1 MQDAVRVGTRDSYG
15 NANGQSILTKL
26 ELACGTYLGGEF
38 SAFSF
43 LNGKS
48 GSAGKERAK
57 RLQHLAKVCCP
68 ENADFLLMAIQNM
81 KGSKL
86 IGSIHNTFQYEETTP
101 GSVYKKLR
109 DSFTQRID
117 SFGADSTLI
126 GQIEYFIIAYL
137 ERRLP
142 GKDSAAEKQIDT
154 ILRTPMLSRQSI
166 SPEWRETAC
175 DANNRLTILHDQ
187 HNGVISKAEAISRW
201 DEANK
206 QLTTAVE
213 SPSPC

>member
-101 GSVYKKLR
+101 GSVYKK
-109 DSFTQRID
+109 F
-117 SFGADSTLI
+117 FW
-126 GQIEYFIIAYL
+126 
-137 ERRLP
+137 
-142 GKDSAAEKQIDT
+142 
-154 ILRTPMLSRQSI
+154 SRQHSYRADRIFHNSI
-166 SPEWRETAC
+166 FRKASTWKRLGCGET
-175 DANNRLTILHDQ
+175 N
-187 HNGVISKAEAISRW
+187 
-201 DEANK
+201 
-206 QLTTAVE
+206 
-213 SPSPC
+213 